1 MPDRVVFNIVIPRTD
16 AFTGLVHP
24 RERFEAWLLS
34 TARLFGGASIVGVD
48 LLGLWYDE
56 ERPAE
61 ENPVRDYSN
70 WYKVG
75 VKPDKIGELRGHVEG
90 ATQEFGQKCIYLERA
105 GEADFIWNP
114 TIGPAPSAPPVQG

>member
-1 MPDRVVFNIVIPRTD
+1 MPDRVIFSIVIPRTD

-24 RERFEAWLLS
+24 PEKLDAWFFS
-34 TARLFGGASIVGVD
+34 TAKLFGGASVVGVD

-56 ERPAE
+56 SAE

-75 VKPDKIGELRGHVEG
+75 VRPDKIGELRRHVEG
-90 ATQEFGQKCIYLERA
+90 ATHEFGQKCIYLERA
-105 GEADFIWNP
+105 GEVDFIWNP
-114 TIGPAPSAPPVQG
+114 AIGPGPPAPALPG

>member
-24 RERFEAWLLS
+24 RDKFDAWLLA
-34 TARLFGGASIVGVD
+34 TAKVFGGVSVVGVD

-56 ERPAE
+56 ERPPG
-61 ENPVRDYSN
+61 ENPVTDYNN
-70 WYKVG
+70 WYKLG
-75 VKPDKIGELRGHVEG
+75 VKLDHIEELRRHVES

-114 TIGPAPSAPPVQG
+114 TNPPAPPAQG